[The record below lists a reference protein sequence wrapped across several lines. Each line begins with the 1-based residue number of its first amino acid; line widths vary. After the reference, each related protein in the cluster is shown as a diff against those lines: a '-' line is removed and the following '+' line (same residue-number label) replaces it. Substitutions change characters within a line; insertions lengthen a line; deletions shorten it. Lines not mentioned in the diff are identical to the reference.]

1 MGRSAIANLNIEFGK
16 HNVIKHVRNNKY
28 FNYNVLNLPYTAIR
42 VYRQIEDASMVWTL
56 QNVENIDEL
65 ALLCGHASILLGDYN
80 EAEKYFLQS
89 SEPVQALYLRRD
101 LMQWEQALSLA
112 QKLKPD
118 EIPFIAREY
127 AQQLEFT

>member
-1 MGRSAIANLNIEFGK
+1 MNIEFGK
-16 HNVIKHVRNNKY
+16 RNVAQYAHNEKY
-28 FNYNVLNLPYTAIR
+28 YNIFNLLYTAIR

-56 QNVENIDEL
+56 QHMENVDEL
-65 ALLCGHASILLGDYN
+65 ALLRGHACILLGDYN

>member
-1 MGRSAIANLNIEFGK
+1 MHL
-16 HNVIKHVRNNKY
+16 
-28 FNYNVLNLPYTAIR
+28 LYTAIR
-42 VYRQIEDASMVWTL
+42 VYRQIEDAAMVWAL
-56 QNVENIDEL
+56 QSMENIDEL
-65 ALLCGHASILLGDYN
+65 ALLCGHACLLLGDYN